1 MVNHLVLQMKNNR
14 VVPRRLFVLGVDAL
28 TPNLVRRWA
37 AEGHLPNFRRL
48 ISEGCFGKLRSTGE
62 FSSPQAWPS
71 FMTGVNPGKHGIFSF
86 LQRIPGTYRFHHS
99 TSQDIKAETIFS
111 ILSRHNRTVAALNFP
126 CTYPAQPVNGI
137 VVAGWLTP
145 SLQAE
150 GATYPPSL
158 ADQLKNRFGDYPF
171 HADAKRHVIAGHNQR
186 ALTNLIDALEV
197 KIKVGRYLCDQQPW
211 DLFALAVVEID
222 AVQHYFWP
230 YCDPRHP
237 LYEQVDR
244 SWCRHPVLKL
254 YQQVDAALGKFMEE
268 IDDHTILLVMSDH
281 GGGILNQGRAYMR
294 SFLRELGLLV
304 VKRSTLTGSLVS
316 SVRSGVCRLVEKTGH
331 RWLPKGTKSWL
342 LSNPLTRRWVEN
354 YCAKSFISPNDWSRT
369 KAYSFYWETQP
380 WVNLAGREP
389 DGIVQPGQEYEQVRS
404 YVIQMLSQAKDPATG
419 QRAVDRVFR
428 REELYHGPYI
438 ENFPDIAVWWNMN
451 IPLSGLEVVDYTGTP
466 IKAKKE
472 IDMAGLYGGHS
483 PEGVVSLWGPGI
495 NSGQTLEGARIEDL
509 APTILYLLGHPIPD
523 DMDGMPLLRAMTE
536 DATQRP
542 VEYEEAGYQETQ
554 STEEVY
560 SEEDEV
566 AVEQRLRDLGY
577 I

>member
-1 MVNHLVLQMKNNR
+1 MGTKV
-14 VVPRRLFVLGVDAL
+14 FVFGIDAL
-28 TPNLVRRWA
+28 TPSLVRQWA
-37 AEGHLPNFRRL
+37 GEGHLPNFARL
-48 ISEGCFGKLRSTGE
+48 IAEGCFGKLRSTGE

-71 FMTGVNPGKHGIFSF
+71 FMTGVKPGKHGIFSF
-86 LQRIPGTYRFHHS
+86 LQRVPGSYQFHHT

-111 ILSRHNRTVAALNFP
+111 ILSRHKRTVAAINLP

-145 SLQAE
+145 SLQAN

-158 ADQLKNRFGDYPF
+158 ADQLQNHFGHYPF
-171 HADAKRHVIAGHNQR
+171 HADTKRHIIAGHNQQ
-186 ALTNLIDALEV
+186 ALTNLIDALQA
-197 KIKVGRYLCDQQPW
+197 KIQVGQYLYDQQSW

-244 SWCRHPVLKL
+244 SWCENPVLVL
-254 YQQVDAALGKFMEE
+254 YQRVDAALGKVMQR
-268 IDDHTILLVMSDH
+268 IDDQTVLVVMSDH

-294 SFLRELGLLV
+294 SFLQELGLLA
-304 VKRSTLTGSLVS
+304 VKRSTLTGSLPS
-316 SVRSGVCRLVEKTGH
+316 SVRSRTRRLAEKIGH

-354 YCAKSFISPNDWSRT
+354 YWAKSFISQNDWSRT
-369 KAYSFYWETQP
+369 QAYPFYWETQP

-389 DGIVQPGQEYEQVRS
+389 DGIVQPGQEYEQVRD
-404 YVIQMLSQAKDPATG
+404 YIIRMLSRAKDAATG

-428 REELYHGPYI
+428 REELYHGPYL

-451 IPLSGLEVVDYTGTP
+451 IPLSGLVVANDDGKV
-466 IKAKKE
+466 IEAKKE

-483 PEGVVSLWGPGI
+483 PDGTVGLWGPGI
-495 NSGQTLEGARIEDL
+495 HRGQTLEGAKIEDL
-509 APTILYLLGHPIPD
+509 APTILYLLGHPVPD

-542 VEYEEAGYQETQ
+542 VEYEQASYQETQ

-566 AVEQRLRDLGY
+566 AVKQRLRDLGY

>member
-1 MVNHLVLQMKNNR
+1 MGTKV
-14 VVPRRLFVLGVDAL
+14 FVFGIDAL
-28 TPNLVRRWA
+28 TPSLVRQWA
-37 AEGHLPNFRRL
+37 AEGHLSNFARL
-48 ISEGCFGKLRSTGE
+48 IAEGCFGKMRSTGE

-145 SLQAE
+145 SLQAD
-150 GATYPPSL
+150 GATYPASI
-158 ADQLKNRFGDYPF
+158 ADQLQNCFGHYPF
-171 HADAKRHVIAGHNQR
+171 HADTKRHIIARHNQR
-186 ALTNLIDALEV
+186 ALTNLIDALET
-197 KIKVGRYLCDQQPW
+197 KIKVGQYLYDQQSW
-211 DLFALAVVEID
+211 DLFALAVVETD

-244 SWCRHPVLKL
+244 SWCENPVLVL
-254 YQQVDAALGKFMEE
+254 YQQVDAALGKFMEK
-268 IDDHTILLVMSDH
+268 IDDQTILVVMSDH

-294 SFLRELGLLV
+294 SFLQELGLLM
-304 VKRSTLTGSLVS
+304 VKRSTLTGSLIG
-316 SVRSGVCRLVEKTGH
+316 SVRSRTRRFTEQIGH
-331 RWLPKGTKSWL
+331 RWLPKGMKSSL
-342 LSNPLTRRWVEN
+342 LSNRLTRRWIEN
-354 YCAKSFISPNDWSRT
+354 YYAKSFISQNDWSRT

-389 DGIVQPGQEYEQVRS
+389 DGIVQPGEEYEQIRD
-404 YVIQMLSQAKDPATG
+404 YIIRMLSQAKDPATG
-419 QRAVDRVFR
+419 QRAVERVFR
-428 REELYHGPYI
+428 REELYHGPYL
-438 ENFPDIAVWWNMN
+438 ENFPDIAVWWNRN
-451 IPLSGLEVVDYTGTP
+451 IPLSGLVVVDDSGKV

-472 IDMAGLYGGHS
+472 MDMAGLYGGHS

-509 APTILYLLGHPIPD
+509 APTILYLLGHPVPD

-542 VEYEEAGYQETQ
+542 VEYEEASSQKPQT
-554 STEEVY
+554 TEEVY

-566 AVEQRLRDLGY
+566 AVKQRLRDLGY